1 MKKIKAFLEDHEI
14 DYRVATWGGS
24 YFGDPQHDCQVSG
37 LLVSFDGW
45 LDLDARDKKTA
56 FLKHMSRCRAY
67 DVAPI
72 CQYGIY
78 SFRVLSVFDAAKL
91 NRYDQAVSAAVNAFW
106 ELSTRAGCRQPSG
119 HNFCYSQPLRV
130 LRGSIPRTV
139 FTYSPAPRVKGRK
152 AIYAVCSVS
161 RHV

>member
-1 MKKIKAFLEDHEI
+1 MKKIKAFLEDYGI
-14 DYRVATWGGS
+14 GYRVATWGGS

-45 LDLDARDKKTA
+45 LDPDARDKKTA

-72 CQYGIY
+72 CQYWIY

-106 ELSTRAGCRQPSG
+106 EAEHARRMQTAKRA
-119 HNFCYSQPLRV
+119 
-130 LRGSIPRTV
+130 
-139 FTYSPAPRVKGRK
+139 
-152 AIYAVCSVS
+152 
-161 RHV
+161 